1 MILLIEGVNIAQ
13 SKILILMV
21 NTAQNVLILN
31 FITSQLIHVCLAQ
44 KVIFMIKTK

>member
-31 FITSQLIHVCLAQ
+31 FITSQLIHVSLVQ